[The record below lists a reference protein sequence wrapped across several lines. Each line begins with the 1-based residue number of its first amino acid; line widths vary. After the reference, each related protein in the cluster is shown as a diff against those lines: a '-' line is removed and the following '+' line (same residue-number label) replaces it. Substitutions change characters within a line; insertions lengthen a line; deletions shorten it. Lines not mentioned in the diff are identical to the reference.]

1 LFKGTKYFIL
11 ALTVSGLVVFC
22 MSCKSKKET
31 PARTSIKEFPGD
43 EKPSAQVNHVKFT
56 GLFIEGCAALQP
68 QKQNLPEALRLFTEC
83 KKIDPNSVPLKYEL
97 GKTYKL
103 MGAYELAIQNAK
115 ACAEANPK
123 NEWYQLLLIDC
134 YVSLKQYNQSIKLR
148 EQLVKNF
155 PGKTE
160 FQEDL
165 AIEYSI
171 VGEYDRSYK
180 IYDEL
185 EKTYGINEQITLNK
199 IKLLKNQKKFKE
211 TEDELLKLA
220 ASNKSEPR
228 YLAYLADF
236 YIEQQKLDKAKEMYD
251 QILKID
257 PNNPSINLALHDY
270 YSAQGKDNEAYEYL
284 KKAFQNPDLEVD
296 YKIDAAK
303 YYLARAEKQPESNFY
318 SRGIELCELLVKVH
332 PKEARGNE
340 VYADFLLLGGKTKEA
355 AKYYYLAA
363 AAEAVDYRVWSQL
376 LFVDS
381 ELKQYDSLEHHSAKA
396 MDLFP
401 SQAIP
406 YFFNG
411 VANMQL
417 KNHKKAAQSL
427 KDGLEFVSDN
437 KALMM
442 DFYTN
447 LGDAYHYGKEYAKS
461 DKAFDDAL
469 KIDADNTYVLNNYA
483 YYLSLRNENLDKAEK
498 LSRKSN
504 ELVHDNRNY
513 MDTYGWILYQ
523 QKKYKEAE
531 EWLANAAKMGPP
543 KADILEHYGDVLYKL
558 NKTEE
563 AYLQWVAAR
572 QAGGNSEALQNK
584 IKQKKLND

>member
-1 LFKGTKYFIL
+1 
-11 ALTVSGLVVFC
+11 

-31 PARTSIKEFPGD
+31 PARTSIKEFTP
-43 EKPSAQVNHVKFT
+43 ENPSAQANQAKFT
-56 GLFIEGCAALQP
+56 SYFIEGCAALQP

-83 KKIDPNSVPLKYEL
+83 KKIDPNSAALKYEL

-171 VGEYDRSYK
+171 VGEYDKSYR

-199 IKLLKNQKKFKE
+199 IKLLKSQKKLKE
-211 TEDELLKLA
+211 TEEELLRLA
-220 ASNKSEPR
+220 NSSKTEPR

-236 YIEQQKLDKAKEMYD
+236 YIEQHQLDKAKEMYD
-251 QILKID
+251 KILLID

-270 YSAQGKDNEAYEYL
+270 YSAQGKDNEAYDCL

-296 YKIDAAK
+296 YKIDAAR

-332 PKEARGNE
+332 PKESRGNE
-340 VYADFLLLGGKTKEA
+340 VYADFLLLGGKTKESA
-355 AKYYYLAA
+355 RYYYLAA
-363 AAEAVDYRVWSQL
+363 SVEAVDYRVWSQL
-376 LFVDS
+376 LFADS

-401 SQAIP
+401 SQAVP

-437 KALMM
+437 KSLMM

-447 LGDAYHYGKEYAKS
+447 LGDAYNYGKEYAKS

-483 YYLSLRNENLDKAEK
+483 YYLSVRNENLDKAEK
-498 LSRKSN
+498 LSRKAN

-531 EWLANAAKMGPP
+531 EWLARAAKMGPAKP
-543 KADILEHYGDVLYKL
+543 DILEHYGDVLYKL
-558 NKTEE
+558 NKPDE
-563 AYLQWVAAR
+563 AYAQWILAK
-572 QAGGNSEALQNK
+572 QAGGNSEALTNK
-584 IKQKKLND
+584 IKLKKLND

>member
-1 LFKGTKYFIL
+1 MFKALKYSIL
-11 ALTVSGLVVFC
+11 VLTVSGLVTSFT
-22 MSCKSKKET
+22 SCKNKKE
-31 PARTSIKEFPGD
+31 AVDRTSIKEFPGD
-43 EKPSAQVNHVKFT
+43 AKPSTKANEVKFT
-56 GLFIEGCAALQP
+56 SFFIDGCAALQP

-83 KKIDPNSVPLKYEL
+83 KKIDPNSIPLKYEL
-97 GKTYKL
+97 AKTYKL
-103 MGAYELAIQNAK
+103 IGAYELAIQNAK

-155 PGKTE
+155 PDKTE

-171 VGEYDRSYK
+171 IGEYDKSYK
-180 IYDEL
+180 IYNEL

-211 TEDELLKLA
+211 TEDELLRLA
-220 ASNKSEPR
+220 NSNKTEPR

-236 YIEQQKLDKAKEMYD
+236 YIEQQRLDKAKEMYD
-251 QILKID
+251 MILKID

-270 YSAQGKDNEAYEYL
+270 YSAQGKDDEAFDYL

-296 YKIDAAK
+296 YKIDAAR
-303 YYLARAEKQPESNFY
+303 YYFSRAEKQPESNY
-318 SRGIELCELLVKVH
+318 YARGLELCEILVKVH
-332 PKEARGNE
+332 TKESRGNE
-340 VYADFLLLGGKTKEA
+340 VYADFLLLGGKIQES
-355 AKYYYLAA
+355 AKYYYIAA
-363 AAEAVDYRVWSQL
+363 SGEAVDYRVWSQL
-376 LFVDS
+376 LFADS
-381 ELKQYDSLEHHSAKA
+381 ELKNYDSLEHHSAKA

-437 KALMM
+437 KSLMM

-447 LGDAYHYGKEYAKS
+447 LGDAYFYGKDYAKS

-498 LSRKSN
+498 LSRKAN

-531 EWLANAAKMGPP
+531 EWLANASKMGPP

-558 NKTEE
+558 NKQEE
-563 AYLQWVAAR
+563 ALTQWNLAR
-572 QAGGNSEALQNK
+572 QAGGKSDELLNK
-584 IKQKKLND
+584 LRSKKLND

>member
-1 LFKGTKYFIL
+1 MVT
-11 ALTVSGLVVFC
+11 AV
-22 MSCKSKKET
+22 SCKSKKQTVST
-31 PARTSIKEFPGD
+31 PSIKDFGD
-43 EKPSAQVNHVKFT
+43 PTKPSAQANEIKFT
-56 GLFIEGCAALQP
+56 SLFIDGCAALQP
-68 QKQNLPEALRLFTEC
+68 QKQNLQEALRLFTEC
-83 KKIDPNSVPLKYEL
+83 KKIDPTNIPLKYEL

-123 NEWYQLLLIDC
+123 NEWYQLLLIEC
-134 YVSLKQYNQSIKLR
+134 YASIKQYNQSIKLR

-155 PGKTE
+155 PGKAE
-160 FQEDL
+160 FKEDL

-171 VGEYDRSYK
+171 IGEYDKSYK

-185 EKTYGINEQITLNK
+185 ELTYGINEQITLNK
-199 IKLLKNQKKFKE
+199 IKLLKSQKKYKE
-211 TEDELLKLA
+211 TEEELLRLSG
-220 ASNKSEPR
+220 SNKNEPR
-228 YLAYLADF
+228 YYAYLADF
-236 YIEQQKLDKAKEMYD
+236 YIEQNKLDKAKEMYD
-251 QILKID
+251 KILTID

-270 YSAQGKDNEAYEYL
+270 YSAQGKNDEAFDCL
-284 KKAFQNPDLEVD
+284 KKAFQNPDLEVE
-296 YKIDAAK
+296 YKIDAAR
-303 YYLARAEKQPESNFY
+303 YYFARAEKQPESNFY
-318 SRGIELCELLVKVH
+318 SRGMELCELLVKVH

-340 VYADFLLLGGKTKEA
+340 VYADFLLLGGKLKEA
-355 AKYYYLAA
+355 SLFYYKAA
-363 AAEAVDYRVWSQL
+363 LNESIDYKIWSQL
-376 LFVDS
+376 LFTDS

-396 MDLFP
+396 IELFP

-417 KNHKKAAQSL
+417 RNHKKAAQSL
-427 KDGLEFVSDN
+427 KDGLEFVTDN

-447 LGDAYHYGKEYAKS
+447 LGDAYFYAKDYGKS

-483 YYLSLRNENLDKAEK
+483 YYLSLRNESLDKAEK
-498 LSRKSN
+498 LSRKAN

-531 EWLANAAKMGPP
+531 EWLSNAAKMGPP

-558 NKTEE
+558 NKVDE
-563 AYLQWVAAR
+563 AIAQWTLAR
-572 QAGGNSEALQNK
+572 QAGGNSEALLTK
-584 IKQKKLND
+584 LKLKKLND

>member
-1 LFKGTKYFIL
+1 M
-11 ALTVSGLVVFC
+11 VVFIV
-22 MSCKSKKET
+22 SCKSKKET
-31 PARTSIKEFPGD
+31 SARTSIKEFTE
-43 EKPSAQVNHVKFT
+43 EKPSAQVNEAKFT
-56 GLFIEGCAALQP
+56 SYFIEACAALQP

-83 KKIDPNSVPLKYEL
+83 KKIDPNSAALKYEL

-115 ACAEANPK
+115 AAAETSPK
-123 NEWYQLLLIDC
+123 NEWYQLLLIEC
-134 YVSLKQYNQSIKLR
+134 YVSLKQYNQSVKLR

-171 VGEYDRSYK
+171 IGEYDKSYK
-180 IYDEL
+180 IYDDL
-185 EKTYGINEQITLNK
+185 EKTYGVNEQITLNK

-211 TEDELLKLA
+211 TEAELLRLA
-220 ASNKSEPR
+220 NSNKTEPR

-236 YIEQQKLDKAKEMYD
+236 YIEQQQLDKAKEMYD
-251 QILKID
+251 KILLID

-270 YSAQGKDNEAYEYL
+270 YSAQGKDNEAFDCL

-296 YKIDAAK
+296 YKIDAAR

-318 SRGIELCELLVKVH
+318 SRGMELCELLVKVH

-340 VYADFLLLGGKTKEA
+340 VYADFLLLGGNTKTA
-355 AKYYYLAA
+355 AKYYYIAA
-363 AAEAVDYRVWSQL
+363 SGDLVDYRVWGQL
-376 LFVDS
+376 LFTDS

-401 SQAIP
+401 SQAVP

-437 KALMM
+437 KSLMM

-447 LGDAYHYGKEYAKS
+447 LGDAYYYGKEYAKS

-483 YYLSLRNENLDKAEK
+483 YYLSIRNESLDKAEK
-498 LSRKSN
+498 LSRKAN

-543 KADILEHYGDVLYKL
+543 KSDILEHYGDVLYKL
-558 NKTEE
+558 NKPEE
-563 AYLQWVAAR
+563 AYAQWILAR
-572 QAGGNSEALQNK
+572 QAGGNSEALTTK
-584 IKQKKLND
+584 IKLKKLND

>member
-1 LFKGTKYFIL
+1 MFKTVKYFFL
-11 ALTVSGLVVFC
+11 LLTLPCLVTIV
-22 MSCKSKKET
+22 SCKSKKQGSVT
-31 PARTSIKEFPGD
+31 PNFKDFGTPKQ
-43 EKPSAQVNHVKFT
+43 SAQANEIKFT
-56 GLFIEGCAALQP
+56 SLFIDGCAALQP
-68 QKQNLPEALRLFTEC
+68 QKQNLQEALRLFTEC
-83 KKIDPNSVPLKYEL
+83 KKIDPTNIPLKYEL

-103 MGAYELAIQNAK
+103 LGAYELAIQNAK
-115 ACAEANPK
+115 ACAEAVPK
-123 NEWYQLLLIDC
+123 NEWYQLLLIEC
-134 YVSLKQYNQSIKLR
+134 YSSIRQYNQSIKLR

-155 PGKTE
+155 PDKTE
-160 FQEDL
+160 FKEDL

-171 VGEYDRSYK
+171 IGDYDKSFK
-180 IYDEL
+180 IYDEM
-185 EKTYGINEQITLNK
+185 ERTYGINEQITLNK

-211 TEDELLKLA
+211 TEEELLRLSN
-220 ASNKSEPR
+220 SNKNEPR
-228 YLAYLADF
+228 YIAYLADF
-236 YIEQQKLDKAKEMYD
+236 YIEQNKLDQAKLMYD
-251 QILKID
+251 KILKID

-270 YSAQGKDNEAYEYL
+270 YSAQGKDDEAFECL

-296 YKIDAAK
+296 YKIDAAR
-303 YYLARAEKQPESNFY
+303 YYFGRAEKQPESNYY

-332 PKEARGNE
+332 PKEAKGNE
-340 VYADFLLLGGKTKEA
+340 VYGDFLLLGGKIKEA
-355 AKYYYLAA
+355 AKYYYTAA
-363 AAEAVDYRVWSQL
+363 IGETVEYRVWSQL
-376 LFVDS
+376 LFTDS

-411 VANMQL
+411 VANLQL

-427 KDGLEFVSDN
+427 KDGLEFVADN

-447 LGDAYHYGKEYAKS
+447 LGDAYFYGKDYIKS

-483 YYLSLRNENLDKAEK
+483 YYLSLRNENLEKAEK
-498 LSRKSN
+498 LSRKAN

-531 EWLANAAKMGPP
+531 EWLSTASKMGPP
-543 KADILEHYGDVLYKL
+543 KADILEHYGDALYKL
-558 NKTEE
+558 NKVEE
-563 AYLQWVAAR
+563 ALAQWHLAR
-572 QAGGNSEALQNK
+572 QAGGNSEALLNK
-584 IKQKKLND
+584 LKLKKLND

>member
-1 LFKGTKYFIL
+1 MVTPF
-11 ALTVSGLVVFC
+11 V
-22 MSCKSKKET
+22 SCKSKKET
-31 PARTSIKEFPGD
+31 SARTSVKEFTGD
-43 EKPSAQVNHVKFT
+43 EKPSAEVNQVKFT
-56 GLFIEGCAALQP
+56 SYFIDGCAALQP
-68 QKQNLPEALRLFTEC
+68 QKQNLPEALKLFTEC
-83 KKIDPNSVPLKYEL
+83 KKIDPNSIPLKYEL

-115 ACAEANPK
+115 ACAEADTK
-123 NEWYQLLLIDC
+123 NEWYQLLLIEC
-134 YVSLKQYNQSIKLR
+134 YVSLKQYSQSIKLR

-171 VGEYDRSYK
+171 IGEYDKSYK

-185 EKTYGINEQITLNK
+185 EKSYGINEQITLNK

-220 ASNKSEPR
+220 DSDKSEPR
-228 YLAYLADF
+228 YLAYRADF
-236 YIEQQKLDKAKEMYD
+236 YIEQNKLDQAKSMYD
-251 QILKID
+251 KILIID

-303 YYLARAEKQPESNFY
+303 YYLARAEKQPEANFY
-318 SRGIELCELLVKVH
+318 SRGMELCELLVKVH

-340 VYADFLLLGGKTKEA
+340 VYADFLLLGGKVKES
-355 AKYYYLAA
+355 AKYYYLAV

-376 LFVDS
+376 LFTDS
-381 ELKQYDSLEHHSAKA
+381 ELKQYDSLEHHSARA

-401 SQAIP
+401 SQAVP

-417 KNHKKAAQSL
+417 KDHKKAAQSL

-447 LGDAYHYGKEYAKS
+447 LGDAYNYGKEYAKS

-469 KIDADNTYVLNNYA
+469 KIDADNTYVLNNFA

-498 LSRKSN
+498 LSRKAN

-543 KADILEHYGDVLYKL
+543 KPDILEHYGDVLYKL
-558 NKTEE
+558 NKTDE
-563 AYLQWVAAR
+563 AYAQWILAK
-572 QAGGNSEALQNK
+572 QAGGNSDTLINK
-584 IKQKKLND
+584 IKLKKLND

>member
-1 LFKGTKYFIL
+1 MFKAIKYIFL
-11 ALTVSGLVVFC
+11 VLTVSTLGTVV
-22 MSCKSKKET
+22 SCKSKKQT
-31 PARTSIKEFPGD
+31 VSSPGFKD
-43 EKPSAQVNHVKFT
+43 FGDPTKQSAQANEVKFT
-56 GLFIEGCAALQP
+56 SFFIDGCAALQP
-68 QKQNLPEALRLFTEC
+68 QKQNLQEALRLFTEC
-83 KKIDPNSVPLKYEL
+83 KKIDPNNIPLRYEL

-103 MGAYELAIQNAK
+103 LGAYELAIQNAK

-123 NEWYQLLLIDC
+123 NEWYQLLLIEC
-134 YVSLKQYNQSIKLR
+134 YASTKQFNQSIKLR

-155 PGKTE
+155 PGKSE
-160 FQEDL
+160 FKEDL

-171 VGEYDRSYK
+171 IGEYDKSYK

-185 EKTYGINEQITLNK
+185 ELTYGINEQITLNK
-199 IKLLKNQKKFKE
+199 IKLLKSQKKYKE
-211 TEDELLKLA
+211 TEEELLRLSN
-220 ASNKSEPR
+220 SNKTEPR
-228 YLAYLADF
+228 YYAYLADF
-236 YIEQQKLDKAKEMYD
+236 YIEQNRLDKAKEMYD
-251 QILKID
+251 RILVID

-270 YSAQGKDNEAYEYL
+270 YSAQGKNDEAFDCL

-296 YKIDAAK
+296 YKIDAAR
-303 YYLARAEKQPESNFY
+303 YYLARAEKMPESNFY
-318 SRGIELCELLVKVH
+318 SRGVELCELLVKVH

-340 VYADFLLLGGKTKEA
+340 VYADFLLLGGKLKEA
-355 AKYYYLAA
+355 CNYYYKAA
-363 AAEAVDYRVWSQL
+363 INESIDYRIWSQL
-376 LFVDS
+376 LFTDS

-396 MDLFP
+396 IELFP
-401 SQAIP
+401 SQAVP

-411 VANMQL
+411 VANMQM

-427 KDGLEFVSDN
+427 KDGLEFVTDN

-447 LGDAYHYGKEYAKS
+447 LGDAYFYAKDYPKS

-483 YYLSLRNENLDKAEK
+483 YYLSLRNESLDKAEK
-498 LSRKSN
+498 LSRKAN

-531 EWLANAAKMGPP
+531 EWLSSAAKMGPP

-558 NKTEE
+558 NKTDE
-563 AYLQWVAAR
+563 AFAQWTLAR
-572 QAGGNSEALQNK
+572 QAGGSSEALLTK
-584 IKQKKLND
+584 LKLKKLND

>member
-1 LFKGTKYFIL
+1 
-11 ALTVSGLVVFC
+11 

-31 PARTSIKEFPGD
+31 SARTSIKEYTE
-43 EKPSAQVNHVKFT
+43 EKPSAQVNEAKFT
-56 GLFIEGCAALQP
+56 SYFIEACAALQP

-83 KKIDPNSVPLKYEL
+83 KKIDPNSAALKYEL

-115 ACAEANPK
+115 AAAETSPK
-123 NEWYQLLLIDC
+123 NEWYQLLLIEC
-134 YVSLKQYNQSIKLR
+134 YVSLKQYNQSVKLR

-171 VGEYDRSYK
+171 IGEYDKSYK

-185 EKTYGINEQITLNK
+185 EKAYGVNEQITLNK

-211 TEDELLKLA
+211 TEAELLRLA
-220 ASNKSEPR
+220 NSNKTEPR

-236 YIEQQKLDKAKEMYD
+236 YIEQQQLDKAKGMYD
-251 QILKID
+251 KILLID

-270 YSAQGKDNEAYEYL
+270 YSAQGKDNEAFDCL

-296 YKIDAAK
+296 YKIDAAR

-318 SRGIELCELLVKVH
+318 SRGMELCELLVKVH

-340 VYADFLLLGGKTKEA
+340 VYADFLLLGGNTKTA
-355 AKYYYLAA
+355 AKYYYIAA
-363 AAEAVDYRVWSQL
+363 SGDLVDYRVWSQL
-376 LFVDS
+376 LFTDS

-401 SQAIP
+401 SQAVP

-437 KALMM
+437 KSLMM

-447 LGDAYHYGKEYAKS
+447 LGDAYYYGKEYAKS

-483 YYLSLRNENLDKAEK
+483 YYLSIRNESLDKAEK
-498 LSRKSN
+498 LSRKAN

-531 EWLANAAKMGPP
+531 EWLANASKMGPP
-543 KADILEHYGDVLYKL
+543 KSDILEHYGDVLYKL
-558 NKTEE
+558 NKPEE
-563 AYLQWVAAR
+563 AYAQWILAR
-572 QAGGNSEALQNK
+572 QAGGNSEALTTK
-584 IKQKKLND
+584 IKLKKLND